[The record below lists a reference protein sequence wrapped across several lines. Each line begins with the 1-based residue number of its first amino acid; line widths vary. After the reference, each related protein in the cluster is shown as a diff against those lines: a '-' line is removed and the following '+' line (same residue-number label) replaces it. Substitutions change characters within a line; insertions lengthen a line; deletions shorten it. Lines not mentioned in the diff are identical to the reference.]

1 MLKLQH
7 TWSSNVQ
14 YTADVQV
21 RNAGVP
27 HFGETPMVMAQ
38 ASPKGHML
46 ILWYILILSFWL
58 RTLVNI
64 DC

>member
-21 RNAGVP
+21 HNAGVP

-38 ASPKGHML
+38 ASLKGHMFDFVIHSDF
-46 ILWYILILSFWL
+46 ILL
-58 RTLVNI
+58 TVNP
-64 DC
+64 C

>member
-21 RNAGVP
+21 HNAGVP

-38 ASPKGHML
+38 ASLKGHMFDFV
-46 ILWYILILSFWL
+46 IHSDLSF
-58 RTLVNI
+58 
-64 DC
+64 